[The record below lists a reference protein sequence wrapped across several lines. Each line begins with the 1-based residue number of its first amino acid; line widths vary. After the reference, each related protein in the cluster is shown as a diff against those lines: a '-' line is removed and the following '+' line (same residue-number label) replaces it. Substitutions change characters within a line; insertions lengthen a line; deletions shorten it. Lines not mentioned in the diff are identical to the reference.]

1 MGRMNENEWIRRAQ
15 RGDARAVEALY
26 RSHADRVYTV
36 VRRLA
41 ADVVLRANGHPV
53 EDVRELRLAV
63 TRAERREVSLEV
75 VRKRGRRE
83 LKLRWE

>member
-1 MGRMNENEWIRRAQ
+1 
-15 RGDARAVEALY
+15 
-26 RSHADRVYTV
+26 
-36 VRRLA
+36 
-41 ADVVLRANGHPV
+41 VVLRANGHPV

-75 VRKRGRRE
+75 VRKGGRRE